1 MEEIELQKKE
11 LENARMLL
19 DQERKQFTE
28 AAVRMGIE
36 RSALQKEKELLQE
49 SKRQVETQELLRQ
62 MPSTPLYFQLINI

>member
-36 RSALQKEKELLQE
+36 RAALQKEKEVLQE
-49 SKRQVETQELLRQ
+49 TKRQAETEDLLKQ
-62 MPSTPLYFQLINI
+62 MPSTPL

>member
-1 MEEIELQKKE
+1 MDGTMEEIEVQKRE

-36 RSALQKEKELLQE
+36 RAALQKEKDLLQE
-49 SKRQVETQELLRQ
+49 SKRQVETEELLKQ
-62 MPSTPLYFQLINI
+62 MPTTPL

>member
-36 RSALQKEKELLQE
+36 RAALQKEKELLQE
-49 SKRQVETQELLRQ
+49 NKRQVETEELLKQ
-62 MPSTPLYFQLINI
+62 MPTTPL